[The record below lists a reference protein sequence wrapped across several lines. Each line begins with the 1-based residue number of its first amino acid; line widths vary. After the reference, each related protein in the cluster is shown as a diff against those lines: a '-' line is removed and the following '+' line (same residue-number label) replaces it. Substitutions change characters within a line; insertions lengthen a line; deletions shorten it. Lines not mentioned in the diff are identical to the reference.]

1 MASFFARYNG
11 GLFGGGGGGGGST
24 TFFQEQP
31 SGTVDG
37 VNVTFSL
44 VNPPTASV
52 NLLLWLD
59 GVVQYQGISLDYTV
73 SGSTITMA
81 VAPTSPQT
89 LWAFYS

>member
-1 MASFFARYNG
+1 MADFYGRYAG
-11 GLFGGGGGGGGST
+11 IFGGGGGGGGGGP

-31 SGTVDG
+31 VGTVDG
-37 VNVTFSL
+37 ANVTFSL
-44 VNPPTASV
+44 SNPPTADA

-59 GVVQYQGISLDYTV
+59 GGVQYQGIGLDYTV

-81 VAPTSPQT
+81 VAPVTNQT